1 MIYLIRTKYEKIS
14 LLKIGY
20 TEDSKKKS
28 RYNNYRL
35 HNPLFELL
43 YEIPEGTEECEK
55 LLQLYFSEFQYKD
68 YGNEWFY
75 ECQDI
80 IDYFETHRTSES
92 LSDLQDSG
100 LVIDRAKF
108 YQFRDF
114 VEKIINLIVNKK
126 VDLGEISLGDG
137 VNQVS
142 NLVNNV
148 LVIRHIR
155 SYSRFWKYI
164 EDVFGYKE
172 SDLLG
177 QEYLDSIQ
185 KFLAKFDSYTRFTDK
200 MRFLYDNVNNFTEE
214 EFSSIL
220 RSIDIVFKNY
230 FTVLGRDRIRALQF
244 RKYALDAEQERL
256 YGNQNKNSDLKSSI
270 YSTFIV
276 GNRYTKVFIKE
287 KLGEIYNILGIQS
300 SPKATDIENYFEVK
314 KVQITNKETGK
325 KDHGYLILKIKE

>member
-28 RYNNYRL
+28 RYTNYRL
-35 HNPLFELL
+35 HNPLFEIL

-80 IDYFETHRTSES
+80 IDYFETHRTPES

-155 SYSRFWKYI
+155 SYFRFWKYI

-185 KFLAKFDSYTRFTDK
+185 KFLVKFDSLNFFTDK
-200 MRFLYDNVNNFTEE
+200 MRLLCESNLTLGEINSVLEL
-214 EFSSIL
+214 IP
-220 RSIDIVFKNY
+220 IDYKNY
-230 FTVLGRDRIRALQF
+230 YITLGKDRVRSLSYQKSKLKLEYEKQKSF
-244 RKYALDAEQERL
+244 QRKTDTLL
-256 YGNQNKNSDLKSSI
+256 NSI
-270 YSTFIV
+270 YSTFLV
-276 GNRYTKVFIKE
+276 GNRYSNSFIKE
-287 KLGEIYNILGIQS
+287 KLGEIYNNLDIQS
-300 SPKATDIENYFEVK
+300 SPKATDIENYFYVK
-314 KVQITNKETGK
+314 KVQIINRETGK
-325 KDHGYLILKIKE
+325 KDRAYELLKIKD

>member
-28 RYNNYRL
+28 RYTNYRL

-75 ECQDI
+75 ESQDI

-92 LSDLQDSG
+92 LGDLQESG

-114 VEKIINLIVNKK
+114 VEKIINLVVNKK

-185 KFLAKFDSYTRFTDK
+185 KFLTKFDSLNFFTDK
-200 MRFLYDNVNNFTEE
+200 MKALCESDLTPQEISTVLEL
-214 EFSSIL
+214 IP
-220 RSIDIVFKNY
+220 IDYKNY
-230 FTVLGRDRIRALQF
+230 YITLGKEKIRSLSYQ
-244 RKYALDAEQERL
+244 KSKLKLESE
-256 YGNQNKNSDLKSSI
+256 NQMNNQLSSDDLLNLI
-270 YSTFIV
+270 YSSFVI
-276 GNRYTKVFIKE
+276 GNKYTKPHIK
-287 KLGEIYNILGIQS
+287 KVLADIYSSLNIS
-300 SPKATDIENYFEVK
+300 TTPKAIDLEKYFELKLVDVVDEFGKRTKGFKLINK
-314 KVQITNKETGK
+314 K
-325 KDHGYLILKIKE
+325 L

>member
-28 RYNNYRL
+28 RYTNYRL

-75 ECQDI
+75 ESQDI

-92 LSDLQDSG
+92 LGDLQDSG
-100 LVIDRAKF
+100 LVIDKAKF

-114 VEKIINLIVNKK
+114 VEKIINLVVNKK

-185 KFLAKFDSYTRFTDK
+185 KFLAKFDSLNFFTDK
-200 MRFLYDNVNNFTEE
+200 MRLLCESDLTSHEINSVLEL
-214 EFSSIL
+214 IP
-220 RSIDIVFKNY
+220 IDYKNY
-230 FTVLGRDRIRALQF
+230 YITLGKDRVRSLSYQ
-244 RKYALDAEQERL
+244 KS
-256 YGNQNKNSDLKSSI
+256 KLKLEYEKQKSFQIKTDTLLNSI
-270 YSTFIV
+270 YSTFLV
-276 GNRYTKVFIKE
+276 GNRYSNTFIKE
-287 KLGEIYNILGIQS
+287 KLGEIYNNLDIQS

-314 KVQITNKETGK
+314 KVQITNKETRK
-325 KDHGYLILKIKE
+325 KDHGYLILKLKE

>member
-28 RYNNYRL
+28 RYTNYRL

-55 LLQLYFSEFQYKD
+55 LLQLYFSEFQYKN

-75 ECQDI
+75 ESQDI

-92 LSDLQDSG
+92 LGDLQDSG

-126 VDLGEISLGDG
+126 VDLGEISLEDG
-137 VNQVS
+137 VNQVN

-148 LVIRHIR
+148 LVVRHIR

-164 EDVFGYKE
+164 EDVFGYE
-172 SDLLG
+172 ERDLLG

-185 KFLAKFDSYTRFTDK
+185 KFLTKFDSYTRFTDK
-200 MRFLYDNVNNFTEE
+200 MKFLCDNVNNFTEE
-214 EFSSIL
+214 ELSSIL
-220 RSIDIVFKNY
+220 GSIDIIFKNY
-230 FTVLGRDRIRALQF
+230 YLTIGPEKIRNLQ
-244 RKYALDAEQERL
+244 Y
-256 YGNQNKNSDLKSSI
+256 KNSVIKSEYDRLLNNQIYGGNLKDKI
-270 YSTFIV
+270 YESFKI
-276 GNRYTKVFIKE
+276 GERYTRSFIKE
-287 KLGEIYNILGIQS
+287 RLGEIYSNLGIQS
-300 SPKATDIENYFEVK
+300 SPKAIDIEKYFEIKSVL
-314 KVQITNKETGK
+314 VFNRETGK
-325 KDHGYLILKIKE
+325 RDSLYLILKIKE